1 MQSISVFFEGRLNM
15 SGSIV
20 LEEKSRLQSSTSQAP
35 TTGLTAA
42 SIESA
47 ASGSVTVNA
56 SVNICSGP
64 CCWAQHK
71 EHRNFFFQEAAARAP
86 WMYAVIRA
94 CFLRNWGVDSIFQS
108 LEILQ
113 SRSITPFEF
122 NLFHVRLLMS
132 SKTCTGWS
140 KFMMPTY
147 QNFKSLAGDSPLF
160 KPTLV
165 VKVREKR
172 ILKVLRLFCLFWKT
186 TTNHFTYV
194 LNQDEV
200 QWKLS
205 GTEWKRLKVHAHYN
219 AQP

>member
-1 MQSISVFFEGRLNM
+1 ML
-15 SGSIV
+15 
-20 LEEKSRLQSSTSQAP
+20 L
-35 TTGLTAA
+35 
-42 SIESA
+42 SA
-47 ASGSVTVNA
+47 AQRT
-56 SVNICSGP
+56 
-64 CCWAQHK
+64 Q
-71 EHRNFFFQEAAARAP
+71 EFFFQEAAARAP

-94 CFLRNWGVDSIFQS
+94 CFLCNWGVDSIFQS

-113 SRSITPFEF
+113 SRSITPFEY

-194 LNQDEV
+194 LNRDEV

-205 GTEWKRLKVHAHYN
+205 GTEWKQLKVHAHYN